1 MAAPCRRMAG
11 RSLLQFLSS
20 FSRTS
25 VSNSGFRQFSSTSVC
40 RGSNQAQHVEERASS
55 PWTLMAAVCLQRLPV
70 ISAESNP
77 IEQQFRDMMIQM
89 ELEKSMLSDHELRL
103 LDDAERLRRM
113 QAGEYDSDEEEDR
126 RDQEIVLAQD
136 LEDSWEQKLNNFQ
149 PAARVS
155 DSEGD
160 PGSLQ
165 RCLSDSLLLLVE
177 RPVGSEKL
185 WMLPQTEWQR
195 GETLRETAERA
206 LSSLPAASGFKATFL
221 GNTPCGVYKY
231 KLPRAARTES
241 SVGTKVF
248 FFKAVLSDASA
259 PPATESPESSLL
271 WVTKSELQRYVKPAY
286 LRKVE
291 RFLLGF

>member
-25 VSNSGFRQFSSTSVC
+25 VSNSGFRQFSSTSVW
-40 RGSNQAQHVEERASS
+40 RGSRQAQHVEEMSS

-103 LDDAERLRRM
+103 LDDAERMRRM

-136 LEDSWEQKLNNFQ
+136 LEDSWEQKLKNFQ

-165 RCLSDSLLLLVE
+165 RRLSDSLLLLVE
-177 RPVGSEKL
+177 RPVGREKL

-206 LSSLPAASGFKATFL
+206 LGSLPAASGFQGHFPGEHPLWSLQVQT
-221 GNTPCGVYKY
+221 
-231 KLPRAARTES
+231 
-241 SVGTKVF
+241 
-248 FFKAVLSDASA
+248 A
-259 PPATESPESSLL
+259 PSGSH
-271 WVTKSELQRYVKPAY
+271 
-286 LRKVE
+286 
-291 RFLLGF
+291 

>member
-40 RGSNQAQHVEERASS
+40 WGSRQAQHVEERASS
-55 PWTLMAAVCLQRLPV
+55 PWTLMAAVCLQRLP
-70 ISAESNP
+70 
-77 IEQQFRDMMIQM
+77 M

-103 LDDAERLRRM
+103 LDDAERMRRM
-113 QAGEYDSDEEEDR
+113 QSGEYDSDEEEDR

-136 LEDSWEQKLNNFQ
+136 LEDSWEQKLKNFQ

-160 PGSLQ
+160 PSLQ
-165 RCLSDSLLLLVE
+165 RRLSDSLLLLVE
-177 RPVGSEKL
+177 RPQHLVSRPLSWGT
-185 WMLPQTEWQR
+185 LPVESTS
-195 GETLRETAERA
+195 TNCPERLA
-206 LSSLPAASGFKATFL
+206 
-221 GNTPCGVYKY
+221 
-231 KLPRAARTES
+231 PRAPWGPRCS
-241 SVGTKVF
+241 SSKPCFPTP
-248 FFKAVLSDASA
+248 A

-286 LRKVE
+286 LMKVE